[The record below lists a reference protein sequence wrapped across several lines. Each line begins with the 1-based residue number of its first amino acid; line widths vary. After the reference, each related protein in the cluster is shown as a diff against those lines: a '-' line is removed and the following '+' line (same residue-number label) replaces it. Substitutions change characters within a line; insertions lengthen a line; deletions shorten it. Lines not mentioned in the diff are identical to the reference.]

1 MDGKHRGTPVPYAVF
16 NVNGEKSYLLGEPL
30 KAEMPAQVN
39 LFSRV
44 LTCARAN
51 LRTGALTWL
60 LDNAAPL
67 ILRSS
72 RR

>member
-44 LTCARAN
+44 LTCA

-67 ILRSS
+67 NLRSS